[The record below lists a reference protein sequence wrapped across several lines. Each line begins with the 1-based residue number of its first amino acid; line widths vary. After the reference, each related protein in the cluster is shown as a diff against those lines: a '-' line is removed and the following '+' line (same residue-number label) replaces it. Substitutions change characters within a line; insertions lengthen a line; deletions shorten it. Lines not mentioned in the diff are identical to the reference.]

1 MRRQPMPGGPGG
13 SGDEDSEEHASFAPT
28 LTRLTTRAPVKPQ
41 TRSRPLLDHFLS
53 LLATLAIPLQ
63 LSSLALATPTL
74 LLTVLEALLETR
86 LIEVEKG
93 WRGSTDNQDKRYL
106 LAVLLE
112 AITQVWEV
120 VTRRTSEC
128 QNGWV
133 WRPDE
138 IDVNKAVNGDEEEI
152 ARIVEAMLCIA
163 DALGLAEGRGGPS
176 TPARRSRQKDD
187 GQVSRRLDSS
197 PRTAPLPSD
206 TADVFYDSR
215 YGTTSTSLFAPR
227 PLRPRPPVVLSSADP
242 RRSLA
247 STSARDPTV
256 APLSPPSHEPPH
268 NKPNSP
274 SPLHRHSP
282 SHTPAAPR
290 SPPLRSPTSSTSFL
304 ATLSDP
310 SSHLVDA
317 WRERRPVPPLSPR
330 KPGSAVAGESA
341 SWSVKEA
348 LKRLEAGRRVRER
361 EPDGVM
367 RQEVQEEVKE
377 KQAERARIEP
387 VEPGVDIDEQPT
399 TPPARLRPRPPRI
412 SDSRS
417 SSSLSSES
425 ELAKSPLPLCRC
437 LASPPRLTPATSAS
451 EPPPPRAQRRTTTP
465 ASARPRRIRLG
476 RISGGAPLDSHTE
489 NAAFLSVHSST
500 DVEQSPRAIVSTLS
514 PPSIDPNLANP
525 PTSSPP
531 PPQLPPNA
539 SRPLDDPPAL
549 SPYTVAL
556 LAKRDALRAKLAV
569 LERREG
575 DRQLLKD
582 QG

>member
-152 ARIVEAMLCIA
+152 ARIVEAM
-163 DALGLAEGRGGPS
+163 
-176 TPARRSRQKDD
+176 
-187 GQVSRRLDSS
+187 
-197 PRTAPLPSD
+197 
-206 TADVFYDSR
+206 F
-215 YGTTSTSLFAPR
+215 
-227 PLRPRPPVVLSSADP
+227 
-242 RRSLA
+242 
-247 STSARDPTV
+247 
-256 APLSPPSHEPPH
+256 
-268 NKPNSP
+268 
-274 SPLHRHSP
+274 
-282 SHTPAAPR
+282 
-290 SPPLRSPTSSTSFL
+290 
-304 ATLSDP
+304 
-310 SSHLVDA
+310 
-317 WRERRPVPPLSPR
+317 
-330 KPGSAVAGESA
+330 
-341 SWSVKEA
+341 
-348 LKRLEAGRRVRER
+348 
-361 EPDGVM
+361 
-367 RQEVQEEVKE
+367 
-377 KQAERARIEP
+377 
-387 VEPGVDIDEQPT
+387 
-399 TPPARLRPRPPRI
+399 
-412 SDSRS
+412 
-417 SSSLSSES
+417 
-425 ELAKSPLPLCRC
+425 
-437 LASPPRLTPATSAS
+437 
-451 EPPPPRAQRRTTTP
+451 
-465 ASARPRRIRLG
+465 
-476 RISGGAPLDSHTE
+476 HTE